1 MSTSPPPGQAPGPAT
16 GFQFPGQFE
25 ITAVGA
31 SDADL
36 PLQVPLLLG
45 QAGVRLA
52 VPDVRQRLTSAGNF
66 VSVTVTIHSEDR
78 AQYEAAHAALR
89 AHPAVR
95 YTL

>member
-1 MSTSPPPGQAPGPAT
+1 MSVSPPPGQATGTAT

-36 PLQVPLLLG
+36 TSQLPLLLE

-52 VPDVRQRLTSAGNF
+52 GAEVRQRLSSAGNF
-66 VSVTVTIHSEDR
+66 VSVTVTIRCDDR
-78 AQYEAAHAALR
+78 AQYEAAHTALR

>member
-1 MSTSPPPGQAPGPAT
+1 MSASPPPGQAPGSAP

-36 PLQVPLLLG
+36 PSQLPLLLE

-52 VPDVRQRLTSAGNF
+52 GTGMRERLSSAGNF
-66 VSVTVTIHSEDR
+66 VSVTATIHCDDR
-78 AQYEAAHAALR
+78 AQYEAAHTALR